1 MIQWHVNTPIAF
13 FIFNRPDTTA
23 RVFEAIRQAQP
34 SKLLVVADGPRST
47 RTGEAE
53 KCSATRAIIDQV
65 DWKCEVLTN
74 YSDVNLGCRYRV
86 SSGLDWVFEKVEEA
100 IILEDDCL
108 PHPTFFR
115 FCEELLEWYR
125 HDHRIVAIS
134 GDNFQNGH
142 QPVEFSYYFSRY
154 VHIWGWATWRRVW
167 KLYDLDMQ
175 QWPLEK
181 NRNWLNDILDSPQA
195 IQYWSTIFQHAY
207 EGFNTWDFSLVF
219 ACWLNR
225 GLTILPTVNLV
236 SNIGFGED
244 ATHTKSRN
252 KLTELPTH
260 LMQFPLVRPRVVSR
274 NILADNFTENQ
285 QFSGEPI
292 IHLPAD
298 SQRLMNIDTCKV
310 CHSTAQYFGRAKLL
324 EKYDVDYFQCSHC
337 GFVQTEEPYWLDE
350 AYSQAIAPSD
360 VGLVTRNLMFSKISG
375 NLLMAC
381 FDSDAK
387 FLDYGGGY
395 GLFVR
400 LMRDLGFDFY
410 WYDKFAENIFARDLE
425 AKKSNQTSYELV
437 TAFELFEHFINPID
451 AIQEILKFSKNILFS
466 TELLPANSPK
476 PDEWWY
482 YATHE
487 GQHVSIY
494 TPQALSIVAQK
505 LNLNLYSNGSSLH
518 LLTEKQ
524 LSPQQFQEIVCSEPQ
539 RFYKPSLVTQDFQ
552 AAISAI
558 KAYRQT
564 NTIQS
569 DRMSIHSDS
578 PQDTIKIIVD
588 GTFFQLYKTG
598 IYRLWKSL
606 LEAWS
611 QTDFAQQ
618 ILLLDRN
625 GTAPKITG
633 IKYLCIPAYDY
644 KKTDADRQMLQTI
657 CDREKADIF
666 ISTYYTTPVT
676 TPSVFMAYD
685 MIPEIAGYDPNNSMW
700 REKRYGIGHAS
711 AFISI
716 SENTAK
722 DLVRFYP
729 EISPNEIAVAHCGV
743 SSSFYPAPPA
753 EVANFKANYGITK
766 SYFLLS
772 GMRVGYKNAMLFF
785 KAYAQLANKH
795 EFEIVCTGGGNQL
808 EPEFSP
814 YIAGSKIHLLQL
826 SDDELRAAYSGAT
839 ALVFPS
845 QYEGFG
851 LPVLEAM
858 TCGCPVI
865 TSPTSSLPE
874 VGGNAV
880 LYVNPQEVNELV
892 TALQT
897 VQKNDDRQRLI
908 AAGLEQ
914 SKKFSWAKMAQNVQE
929 VLLYHAQNPQP
940 KSQAAIAPSSTSI
953 LTAVDRYQQHP
964 TDPPTIEQLRQ
975 VRQQLANY
983 WLNLPAEQLETAYT
997 GDAGKTHQALWNS
1010 GFKHEEIAEIDRA
1023 LIQQIAT
1030 NLAPGFDAPN
1040 AIQAFLAAALYS
1052 YPHQLAIKYQRAPIP
1067 NWLIPTYFQFMFE
1080 SPRLFKEVGEVD
1092 RYFDYLSG
1100 WIGYLHSNITS
1111 NPNSDVWK
1119 YVTKI
1124 FAQSANLTPLY
1135 FSDRTQKL
1143 VQTQR
1148 AEILEFFLTQLGCQL
1163 NYTFPDRPADRPRI
1177 RLGIVVQSFSL
1188 TAEASTVV
1196 PVFEQIDRDRF
1207 EVYLYTIDAGNSDG
1221 FVRNLGDKFTVLSGQ
1236 DLLTMVQTV
1245 RSDDLDILL
1254 IGSNITAR
1262 SYPLTLLCLHR
1273 LARVQTTSLAAPVTT
1288 GMSQIDY
1295 YIAGTLT
1302 TPANAEA
1309 QYREK
1314 LVTVQGSGLCFR
1326 PLPEAPA
1333 TIFPD
1338 RSSWGATADTIVFI
1352 SGSNFRKI
1360 NPEVRETWAKILAA
1374 VPNSI
1379 LVLYPFGPNWGR
1391 HPQLEKPF
1399 FHQMHAVLAQHDVNP
1414 QRLIL
1419 IKTLPSPADIRQ
1431 CLTQADIYLDS
1442 YPYSGAA
1449 SILDPLRMNLPA
1461 VAMAGEELRHCQSA
1475 AILQELQL
1483 RELVVRSEAEYIQL
1497 AVALATNPQLRQEG
1511 RSIIAQRMQSNPG
1524 FLDSRTYAANMG
1536 SLFRSLFEAEK
1547 HPSSAVSSLSVT
1559 QQSPIQI
1566 TSYQQIQTA
1575 VEAIGGYPIPGQ
1587 EAYLFNKVKSLSDNA
1602 IIVEIGSFQG
1612 RSTAAMAYACVGT
1625 QRKIYCI
1632 DAWDF
1637 EQEELKHV
1645 FEVWQNNIRHN
1656 GLEGYATPLKGYS
1669 RDILSRWNE
1678 LTGGKAIDFI
1688 FIDGGH
1694 EYEDVLPDFQ
1704 LAFPLVKS
1712 EGWIAFHDFG
1722 CDYPGVD
1729 RVWHE
1734 LAKLNLTDYEYC
1746 STIACGKK
1754 LAALGALP
1762 QLQKPSSGLSSQVLN
1777 RLIGCVNLYEIDPA
1791 NASIVTELHPL
1802 RQQLAQQL
1810 LDVPTEELAT
1820 LYQGEDGKAYKAL
1833 LKSGFQKESIDA
1845 TTQAFVQQLTQQGA
1859 GLVAP
1864 KALNAFMG
1872 AMLYYVPGTMQVKDA
1887 QTRLPG
1893 WLLPDY
1899 AQVFETALPAEQQ
1912 GVEVELA
1919 LPIEF
1924 LNRLLGCANLY
1935 YIDPTEPSIVAELH
1949 ELRRQL
1955 AQFWLDL
1962 PPENLES
1969 VYKTEVGKRYTAML
1983 ESGFQKEIVLDRD
1996 RPFLQELTKLAA
2008 DSTRLQSLNAML
2020 GAMLYYAPGT
2030 MKVQNA
2036 RTRLPGWLIADY
2048 ERVFE
2053 GVGSLS

>member
-1 MIQWHVNTPIAF
+1 MNQWSVKTPVAF
-13 FIFNRPDTTA
+13 LIFNRPDTTA

-34 SKLLVVADGPRST
+34 PKLLVVADGPRLD
-47 RTGEAE
+47 RLGEAE
-53 KCSATRAIIDQV
+53 KCATTRAIIDRV
-65 DWKCEVLTN
+65 DWECDVLTN
-74 YSDVNLGCRYRV
+74 YSDVNLGCRHRV
-86 SSGLDWVFEKVEEA
+86 SSGLDWVFEHVEEA

-115 FCEELLEWYR
+115 FCEELLERYR
-125 HDHRIVAIS
+125 HDDRIVAVS
-134 GDNFQNGH
+134 GDNFQSGQH
-142 QPVEFSYYFSRY
+142 KKEFSYYFSRY
-154 VHIWGWATWRRVW
+154 IHIWGWATWRRVW

-175 QWPLEK
+175 QWPVVRD
-181 NRNWLNDILDSPQA
+181 RNWLDSILDSPQA
-195 IQYWSTIFQHAY
+195 IRYWSSVFQSAY
-207 EGFNTWDFSLVF
+207 EGFNTWDYSLVF
-219 ACWLNR
+219 ACWFNR
-225 GLTILPTVNLV
+225 GFTILPNVNLV

-244 ATHTKSRN
+244 ATHTKVSN
-252 KLTELPTH
+252 QLTELPTQA
-260 LMQFPLVRPRVVSR
+260 MQFPLAHPRRISR
-274 NILADNFTENQ
+274 HILADNFTENQ

-292 IHLPAD
+292 IDMTED
-298 SQRLMNIDTCKV
+298 SQPKTETCKV
-310 CHSTAQYFGRAKLL
+310 CHSPARYFSRATLL
-324 EKYDVDYFQCSHC
+324 EKYEVDYFQCSHC
-337 GFVQTEEPYWLDE
+337 GFVQTEHPYWLDE

-375 NLLMAC
+375 NLLMT
-381 FDSDAK
+381 FFNNDAK

-400 LMRDLGFDFY
+400 LMRDLGFNFH
-410 WYDKFAENIFARDLE
+410 WYDKFAENIFARGLE
-425 AKKSNQTSYELV
+425 AENSNQTAYELV

-451 AIQEILKFSKNILFS
+451 EIQEILKFSKNILFS

-487 GQHVSIY
+487 GQHISLY
-494 TPQALSIVAQK
+494 TPQALAIIAQK

-518 LLTEKQ
+518 LLTEKTI
-524 LSPQQFQEIVCSEPQ
+524 SSQQFQDIARGEPQ
-539 RFYKPSLVTQDFQ
+539 RSHKPSLISQDFQ
-552 AAISAI
+552 AAISKI
-558 KAYRQT
+558 KAYRQ
-564 NTIQS
+564 NKIIS
-569 DRMSIHSDS
+569 VDSMPIHSS
-578 PQDTIKIIVD
+578 KESVKVIID
-588 GTFFQLYKTG
+588 GLFFQLYQTG
-598 IYRLWKSL
+598 IARVWKSL
-606 LEAWS
+606 LEVWAND
-611 QTDFAQQ
+611 DFFRQ
-618 ILLLDRN
+618 IIVLDRV
-625 GTAPKITG
+625 GTAPRIPG
-633 IKYLCIPAYDY
+633 IKYFCVPAYDY
-644 KKTDADRQMLQTI
+644 SNTTADRQMLQTI
-657 CDREKADIF
+657 CDREGADIF
-666 ISTYYTTPVT
+666 ISTYYTTPIT

-685 MIPEIAGYDPNNSMW
+685 MIPEISGYDPQKPMW
-700 REKRYGIGHAS
+700 QEKRYGIEHAS
-711 AFISI
+711 TFISI

-729 EISPNEIAVAHCGV
+729 EISPDSIAIAHCGV
-743 SSSFYPAPPA
+743 SSSFYPAPVE
-753 EVANFKANYGITK
+753 EVASFKARYSIAK
-766 SYFLLS
+766 RYFILS
-772 GMRVGYKNAMLFF
+772 GMRVGYKNALLFF
-785 KAYAQLANKH
+785 KAYAQLPNQH

-808 EPEFSP
+808 EPEFQP
-814 YIAGSKIHLLQL
+814 YVTGSKIHLLHL
-826 SDDELRAAYSGAT
+826 SDDELRAAYSGST

-851 LPVLEAM
+851 LPVLEAIA
-858 TCGCPVI
+858 CGCPVI

-880 LYVNPQEVNELV
+880 IYVNPQDVNALV
-892 TALQT
+892 TALQD
-897 VQKNDDRQRLI
+897 VQKTDVRQQLI

-914 SKKFSWAKMAQNVQE
+914 SKKFSWTKMAQTVQE
-929 VLLYHAQNPQP
+929 VLIDCARNPQAKP
-940 KSQAAIAPSSTSI
+940 QTEIAPNSAEVSA
-953 LTAVDRYQQHP
+953 LLDRYQHNP
-964 TDPPTIEQLRQ
+964 TDENTIAQLQ
-975 VRQQLANY
+975 KTRQQLANY
-983 WLNLPAEQLETAYT
+983 WLNLPAEHLEIAYT
-997 GDAGKTHQALWNS
+997 GDLGKTHQALWTS
-1010 GFKHEEIAEIDRA
+1010 GLKHEEIAEIDRT
-1023 LIQQIAT
+1023 LIQTIEAQ
-1030 NLAPGFDAPN
+1030 LAPGFDAPN
-1040 AIQAFLAAALYS
+1040 AVQAFLAAGLYC
-1052 YPHQLAIKYQRAPIP
+1052 YPHQLTIKYQRAPIP

-1100 WIGYLHSNITS
+1100 WIDYLHGHITS

-1119 YVTKI
+1119 YVANI

-1135 FSDRTQKL
+1135 FSSRTQKQ

-1148 AEILEFFLTQLGCQL
+1148 AEILELFLTQQGSKL
-1163 NYTFPDRPADRPRI
+1163 NYTFPDRPADRPHI
-1177 RLGIVVQSFSL
+1177 RLGILVQSYAL
-1188 TAEASTVV
+1188 TAEASTVI
-1196 PVFEQIDRDRF
+1196 PVFEQIDRSQF
-1207 EVYLYTIDAGNSDG
+1207 EIYLYTIDAGNSDAY
-1221 FVRNLGDKFTVLSGQ
+1221 VRNLGDKFTVLSGQ

-1302 TPANAEA
+1302 APANAQA

-1314 LVTVQGSGLCFR
+1314 LVTVEGSGLCFR

-1391 HPQLEKPF
+1391 HPQLEMPF
-1399 FHQMHAVLAQHDVNP
+1399 FRQMHEVLGRHGVNP
-1414 QRLIL
+1414 QRLGL

-1461 VAMAGEELRHCQSA
+1461 VVMAGEELRHCQSA

-1483 RELVVRSEAEYIQL
+1483 NELVARSETEYIQL

-1511 RSIIAQRMQSNPG
+1511 RSIIAQRMQDNPG
-1524 FLDSRTYAANMG
+1524 FLDSRTYVANMG
-1536 SLFRSLFEAEK
+1536 VLFRSLVEAEQN
-1547 HPSSAVSSLSVT
+1547 PSLTVGSVSLAQKSLN
-1559 QQSPIQI
+1559 PIE
-1566 TSYQQIQTA
+1566 SYQQIKA
-1575 VEAIGGYPIPGQ
+1575 SVEAIEGYLLPGQ
-1587 EAYLFNKVKSLSDNA
+1587 EEYLFNKVKSLPNDA
-1602 IIVEIGSFQG
+1602 IIVEIGSFRG
-1612 RSTAAMAYACVGT
+1612 RSTAAIAFACVGT

-1632 DAWDF
+1632 DPWNLAEQDF
-1637 EQEELKHV
+1637 GNV
-1645 FEVWQNNIRHN
+1645 FKTWQNNLRRN
-1656 GLEGYATPLKGYS
+1656 GLESYATPLKGYS
-1669 RDILSRWNE
+1669 RDILSRWQE
-1678 LTGGKAIDFI
+1678 LTGGKEIDFM

-1694 EYEDVLPDFQ
+1694 EYEDVLLDFQ

-1722 CDYPGVD
+1722 CSYLGVD

-1734 LAKLNLTDYEYC
+1734 LAKFNLTCHESC

-1754 LAALGALP
+1754 VSALGTVPAAQEPTSELTP
-1762 QLQKPSSGLSSQVLN
+1762 QFLN
-1777 RLIGCVNLYEIDPA
+1777 RLIGSVNLYEIDPT
-1791 NASIVTELHPL
+1791 NASIVTGLHPL
-1802 RQQLAQQL
+1802 RQQLAQHL
-1810 LDVPTEELAT
+1810 LEVPVEELAT
-1820 LYQGEDGKAYKAL
+1820 LYTGEEGKAYKAL
-1833 LKSGFQKESIDA
+1833 LKSGFQKEPIDA

-1887 QTRLPG
+1887 QTRLPS
-1893 WLLPDY
+1893 WLFPDY
-1899 AQVFETALPAEQQ
+1899 AQVFETALPTQQQAAE
-1912 GVEVELA
+1912 ELA

-1924 LNRLLGCANLY
+1924 LNRLLGCVNLY
-1935 YIDPTEPSIVAELH
+1935 DIDPTEASIVAELH
-1949 ELRRQL
+1949 ELRHQL

-1962 PPENLES
+1962 PAENLEC
-1969 VYKTEVGKRYTAML
+1969 VYKTEVGKRYKALL
-1983 ESGFQKEIVLDRD
+1983 ESGFQKETILDRD

-2008 DSTRLQSLNAML
+2008 DSTHLQSLKAML

-2036 RTRLPGWLIADY
+2036 RTRLPEWLVEDY

-2053 GVGSLS
+2053 PLISHQSSVN